1 MPAFGT
7 VSMQKRTVPKP
18 GHGGVGLK
26 KPTVVGFKNAT
37 SPAFRVN
44 WHAMPIRVNK
54 KLTL

>member
-26 KPTVVGFKNAT
+26 KPTVVGFKNTT